1 MNVYSLNQEKTEESV
16 PVLLGRKERHRFL
29 RKTDIIRAAE
39 HVFAL
44 KGFHKATI
52 QDIARQAQYATGTVY
67 LYFEDKNSLYFS
79 IVEEKISGLLH
90 IVMSKTGQAK
100 KGSREKLE
108 VFIHE
113 SLRFFEKNQD
123 FFRIFAQ
130 EESRWSIKSR
140 LAKSKIAQKR
150 KDFFIGLIKEAQ
162 SEGVIRK
169 DAEARQ
175 IVDILESIIVSFAFS
190 WWQEGSQREK
200 DLKAMSGIIMDLFLN
215 GAKKR

>member
-1 MNVYSLNQEKTEESV
+1 MNIYSLNPEIAEEAA
-16 PVLLGRKERHRFL
+16 PILLGRKERHRLL

-79 IVEEKISGLLH
+79 IVEEKIRELLH
-90 IVMSKTGQAK
+90 ILRSKTGQAN
-100 KGSREKLE
+100 GAREKLE
-108 VFIHE
+108 VFIYE
-113 SLRFFEKNQD
+113 SLRFFEKDQD
-123 FFRIFAQ
+123 FFRIFVQ

-140 LAKSKIAQKR
+140 LAKSTIVQKR
-150 KDFFIGLIKEAQ
+150 KHFFIELIRQAQ

-169 DAEARQ
+169 DAESGQ
-175 IVDILESIIVSFAFS
+175 IIDLLESIIVSFVFN

-200 DLKAMSGIIMDLFLN
+200 DLKGMSGIIMDLFLN